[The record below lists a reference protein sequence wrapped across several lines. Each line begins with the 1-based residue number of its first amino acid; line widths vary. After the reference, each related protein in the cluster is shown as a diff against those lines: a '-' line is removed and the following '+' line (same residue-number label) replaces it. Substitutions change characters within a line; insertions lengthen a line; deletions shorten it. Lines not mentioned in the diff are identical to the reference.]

1 MARHKWRG
9 SRSSA
14 RASGACSA
22 SSPWRPRRSR
32 RTTCF
37 FRRSSSRC
45 ATAETKP
52 SPSRRRSPSAFAPR
66 GSCTWRTR
74 SRWRERRR
82 RVCRYRTDAGKKS
95 WTSCSPRTCWRAR
108 SRRPRFRR
116 RFRRAR
122 RSSPSRRRRRTARSD
137 SRGARSG
144 LAPKPS
150 RARSC
155 RSAGSCTRRTPRCA
169 RAWPRRARRRPSC
182 ASGGRSPEPTSPPRG
197 ATAAPRRGRCRRSWR
212 APRGACRG
220 WWRAWTRWRRPR
232 GRRTRTPRRLS
243 GVCWRSTRPWAR

>member
-14 RASGACSA
+14 RASGECSA

-32 RTTCF
+32 RTRASF
-37 FRRSSSRC
+37 VRARRAAR
-45 ATAETKP
+45 P
-52 SPSRRRSPSAFAPR
+52 RRRSRVPRGDALRAPSRPR

-74 SRWRERRR
+74 SRWRELWG

-108 SRRPRFRR
+108 SRRPRFGGGSDARAARR
-116 RFRRAR
+116 RRDVGVERPGAIRGGLVRAARQSRPGRARAGAPEAARGERRAAQEPGQGARGGGRAARAAGAR
-122 RSSPSRRRRRTARSD
+122 RSRPRRRA
-137 SRGARSG
+137 
-144 LAPKPS
+144 
-150 RARSC
+150 
-155 RSAGSCTRRTPRCA
+155 
-169 RAWPRRARRRPSC
+169 
-182 ASGGRSPEPTSPPRG
+182 